1 MHAMKW
7 PKLNAR
13 LAGALLL
20 TVVPFGD
27 AGALTPAP
35 SPNPMV
41 PAVVPNL
48 RSPLD
53 VFEEPPGATIMP
65 PSAEPQPAPQSADA
79 PRPAPQAVPQAPAEA
94 PRTAAQSPAAA
105 SSAPAPAHNPL
116 WAVPLSTLTETH
128 ARPIFS
134 PSRRPPPPP
143 PPPPV
148 AAPVVARA
156 APPPPETAKQPDLA
170 LVGTV
175 MGDGEFIGIF
185 VESRTKN
192 IVRLR
197 TGEGHDGWTLLS
209 IQGREATL
217 ASGNASAILAL
228 PATGPNGQP
237 IAAVTTAVA
246 HPAPVAPEITSAL
259 PEDEGKQPQRVHQ

>member
-7 PKLNAR
+7 PKVNAR

-65 PSAEPQPAPQSADA
+65 PSAEPQLAPQSAHA
-79 PRPAPQAVPQAPAEA
+79 PRPAPQAVPQA
-94 PRTAAQSPAAA
+94 
-105 SSAPAPAHNPL
+105 
-116 WAVPLSTLTETH
+116 LTEAH

-228 PATGPNGQP
+228 PTTGPNGQP
-237 IAAVTTAVA
+237 IAAVTTVVA
-246 HPAPVAPEITSAL
+246 QPAPVAPEITSAL

>member
-1 MHAMKW
+1 
-7 PKLNAR
+7 
-13 LAGALLL
+13 LL
-20 TVVPFGD
+20 TIVPFAD
-27 AGALTPAP
+27 AAALTPNL

-41 PAVVPNL
+41 PAVGPNL
-48 RSPLD
+48 GSPLD
-53 VFEEPPGATIMP
+53 VFEEPRGGTMIP
-65 PSAEPQPAPQSADA
+65 PSAPQPTPQPLAEPPPQA
-79 PRPAPQAVPQAPAEA
+79 APQAPTEA
-94 PRTAAQSPAAA
+94 PRAAPRSPAAA
-105 SSAPAPAHNPL
+105 RDVDTPTRNPL

-192 IVRLR
+192 VVRLR

-217 ASGNASAILAL
+217 ASGNASAILAI
-228 PATGPNGQP
+228 PTTGPNGQP
-237 IAAVTTAVA
+237 IAAVTTVVA
-246 HPAPVAPEITSAL
+246 QPAPVAPEITSAL